1 MSTEVKVLST
11 STRTNLKLPEV
22 KQAILDFYEAEERRM
37 ETKTI
42 EELQRLSDEKLKQLA
57 LQRHKGG
64 RRKST
69 TTALRAQL
77 VLWRRA
83 GKPFQSEAHWV
94 RNQSETGVHF

>member
-1 MSTEVKVLST
+1 MTTYDHYFLVVHLKGSDQ
-11 STRTNLKLPEV
+11 RTPSGWDARK
-22 KQAILDFYEAEERRM
+22 EERRM

-94 RNQSETGVHF
+94 RNHSETGVHF